1 MKATLVNGVL
11 LAGLSLLVTPAC
23 ATYPPGAYHHGEGYR
38 DTARGQQRAYDRGYH
53 HGVKA
58 GIKDWKRHRRFDP
71 WRHSRYRNADS
82 GYRSR
87 YGPRPYYSRA
97 YRAGFREGYE
107 RGYGRRGGRH
117 DRYGYS
123 VPRR

>member
-23 ATYPPGAYHHGEGYR
+23 AVHHPGAYHHRGAYA
-38 DTARGQQRAYDRGYH
+38 DSARGQQRAYDRGYH
-53 HGVKA
+53 HGVQA
-58 GIKDWKRHRRFDP
+58 GTRDWERHWRFDP

-87 YGPRPYYSRA
+87 YGPRQYYSRA
-97 YRAGFREGYE
+97 YRAGFRAGYE
-107 RGYGRRGGRH
+107 RAYGPRGGRRTRH
-117 DRYGYS
+117 W
-123 VPRR
+123 